1 LRPALGTKGKNH
13 RSKYIYE
20 AVVISQL
27 LSRTADFPLGMTLP
41 RADHFGRELLQDIDA
56 EAGTQSIY
64 LDGREIDAF
73 VDVGGQS
80 GRKLVC
86 DFKISAPGGVFSR
99 LFDHYLHDRYE
110 HGRASG
116 LAGFACVS
124 DAAEQAMWR
133 AALATF
139 RAILDEDENLLPT
152 TTQALVTRRFVAAP
166 ERDFGVRYEKPYG
179 ARIVGA
185 DGLFGRYQHEPPE
198 DVTRQI
204 EFPV

>member
-56 EAGTQSIY
+56 EAETQSIY
-64 LDGREIDAF
+64 LDGREIDAL

-86 DFKISAPGGVFSR
+86 DFKISAPVVCSAAS
-99 LFDHYLHDRYE
+99 LITLHDGYQQ
-110 HGRASG
+110 GGASA

-124 DAAEQAMWR
+124 DATEQAMWR
-133 AALATF
+133 
-139 RAILDEDENLLPT
+139 
-152 TTQALVTRRFVAAP
+152 
-166 ERDFGVRYEKPYG
+166 G
-179 ARIVGA
+179 ARN
-185 DGLFGRYQHEPPE
+185 LSRHLGRRWGEPPADDDSSARDE
-198 DVTRQI
+198 AIRGSA
-204 EFPV
+204 